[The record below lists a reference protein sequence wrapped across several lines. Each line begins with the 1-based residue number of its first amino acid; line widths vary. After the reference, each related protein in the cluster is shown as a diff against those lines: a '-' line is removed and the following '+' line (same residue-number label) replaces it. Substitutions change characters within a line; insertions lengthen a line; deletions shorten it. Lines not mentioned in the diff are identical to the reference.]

1 MEYDGSFQG
10 GDPDFSDAPKRT
22 DAWIRQ
28 DYGDAPAS
36 ALRIELRLVGGETI
50 REMFTQEQVCSSLG
64 LQGRDRECD
73 LHRHVRSS
81 FHRQDAVSA
90 LLYGRMH
97 RQISTGFV
105 I

>member
-10 GDPDFSDAPKRT
+10 GDPDFPDAPKRT

-28 DYGDAPAS
+28 DYGDVLAS

-50 REMFTQEQVCSSLG
+50 REMLTQEQVRSSLG
-64 LQGRDRECD
+64 LQGRDRECG

-81 FHRQDAVSA
+81 CH
-90 LLYGRMH
+90 
-97 RQISTGFV
+97 
-105 I
+105 